1 MLLPLF
7 NRLLK
12 RVNKTTALIIF
23 LVICEGFEILL
34 SVIVIPNWIYR
45 LLAVRYI
52 FLIYLGWIWV
62 KEGVKING
70 LTIVLSLLSLFAII
84 YFEYFKFFDIDDSPW
99 FVHAGF
105 AFHHWPCYFFVANGF
120 IALLYLI
127 WKRIKTNNKIVK
139 VTETLAASSYEIFLM
154 QMSLVFLTPKD
165 MFGFAGN
172 RIVSYAIYVVFI
184 WTISII
190 IGIYWFKIRTRSKIW
205 K

>member
-1 MLLPLF
+1 M
-7 NRLLK
+7 
-12 RVNKTTALIIF
+12 
-23 LVICEGFEILL
+23 VICEGFEILL

-99 FVHAGF
+99 FVHAGL

-154 QMSLVFLTPKD
+154 QMSLFFLIPKD